1 MTKVKE
7 KLENYLSQVNHQINI
22 SEKINKGVKKL
33 ENEEKNIFKIVSYVS
48 TINKNKNKMNS
59 LTQEL
64 MKSIKFSYKEEESNI
79 KYEELYF
86 NECFHVLKKIEKGNC
101 ELDYGGQAYG
111 RILFDTNTSQV
122 YYIDGCYSDKI
133 NIYENYNNFKS
144 KIINKTITLQSQIS
158 GTYSVIHKG
167 LFYFFELKNNN
178 NTNNLIKYDL
188 IQNKILNSKNILP
201 DAILGN
207 SQNNWGGYND
217 IILIT
222 DNYNLYA
229 VYSSNNNNK
238 RISIAMI
245 DENNLNVIKIWNTD
259 SKEKNQCG
267 PIFMINNILYHI
279 KDYSSENVSVIY
291 SYNLENEKST
301 NINIPFEN
309 KGGYDSSLTYYPD
322 FNCLMTVN
330 NRKIYKYNIVLDKS
344 PS

>member
-1 MTKVKE
+1 VTKVKE

-59 LTQEL
+59 LSQEL

-86 NECFHVLKKIEKGNC
+86 NGIIYELKKIEKGNC
-101 ELDYGGQAYG
+101 ELDYGGKTQG

-122 YYIDGCYSDKI
+122 YYIDGYNSNII

-167 LFYFFELKNNN
+167 FFYFFELKNNN

-188 IQNKILNSKNILP
+188 IQNKILNSKTILP

-207 SQNNWGGYND
+207 SQNCWSGCND

-222 DNYNLYA
+222 DKYNLYA
-229 VYSSNNNNK
+229 VYSSKNNNK
-238 RISIAMI
+238 RISIAKI

-259 SKEKNQCG
+259 SKEKGQCG

-279 KDYSSENVSVIY
+279 KSCSSENDSVIY
-291 SYNLENEKST
+291 SYNLENEKSS

-309 KGGYDSSLTYYPD
+309 KGGYDSSLTYYPN

-330 NRKIYKYNIVLDKS
+330 NYKIYKYNIVLEKS
-344 PS
+344 PA

>member
-59 LTQEL
+59 LSQEL

-86 NECFHVLKKIEKGNC
+86 NVCFYELKKIEKGNC
-101 ELDYGGQAYG
+101 ELDYGGQIQG

-122 YYIDGCYSDKI
+122 YYIDGYNSNII

-167 LFYFFELKNNN
+167 FFYFFELKNYN
-178 NTNNLIKYDL
+178 NTN
-188 IQNKILNSKNILP
+188 
-201 DAILGN
+201 
-207 SQNNWGGYND
+207 
-217 IILIT
+217 
-222 DNYNLYA
+222 NLYA

-238 RISIAMI
+238 RISIAKI

-259 SKEKNQCG
+259 SKEKGQCG

-279 KDYSSENVSVIY
+279 KSYNSENDSVIY
-291 SYNLENEKST
+291 SYNLENEKSS

-309 KGGYDSSLTYYPD
+309 KGGNDSSLTYYPN

-330 NRKIYKYNIVLDKS
+330 NQMICKYNIVLDKS
-344 PS
+344 PA